1 MQFPSVSL
9 AYERA
14 ESDIMH
20 LKPRNPRRDRLVNEP
35 LAAYSYFQI
44 GEGAAGPRPPSPG
57 GRGGGGFWG
66 CGGPTA
72 SMPAAVPAGAIQSFA
87 GFTDYF
93 VAMAQEGWW
102 PLLCLGL
109 RPRWEDTHE
118 QELQDSY
125 GQQWVRA
132 APFGPPAG
140 APIGAECWEVK
151 TTSPC
156 KSIFSPVGRRG
167 HQARLTSLN

>member
-1 MQFPSVSL
+1 M
-9 AYERA
+9 
-14 ESDIMH
+14 
-20 LKPRNPRRDRLVNEP
+20 
-35 LAAYSYFQI
+35 
-44 GEGAAGPRPPSPG
+44 
-57 GRGGGGFWG
+57 
-66 CGGPTA
+66 PT
-72 SMPAAVPAGAIQSFA
+72 VPAGAIQSFA

-132 APFGPPAG
+132 APIWPYT
-140 APIGAECWEVK
+140 APIQPHMSSYGPYTAPCGHIWPLNAPPWPPYGPYRAPH
-151 TTSPC
+151 SPIWPLYGPIQPLYS
-156 KSIFSPVGRRG
+156 SIWLHTAP
-167 HQARLTSLN
+167 